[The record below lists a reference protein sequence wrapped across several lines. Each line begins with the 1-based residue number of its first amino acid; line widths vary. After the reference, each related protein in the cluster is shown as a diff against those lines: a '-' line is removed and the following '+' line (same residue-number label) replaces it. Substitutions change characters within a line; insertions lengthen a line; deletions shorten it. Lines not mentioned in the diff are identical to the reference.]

1 MNPRQRRG
9 AVLLILAAFGAVG
22 VFLSIVSY
30 VGSIRAE
37 VGPTTDVLML
47 TQNVSAY
54 DRVDV
59 RAVRR
64 VQVPG
69 KWVPPTVLR
78 DPGALA
84 DKVAAADLGKGSYLQ
99 RGMLIDAPALEEGQ
113 REIAI
118 LIDAETGVAG
128 KAHAGMRVDIY
139 AAFQQQQQQVN
150 QRPCAVRVISGARI
164 IQVGQMVTERT
175 GQNGNDTGQAIP
187 VTFALSPQDS
197 LKLTYAES
205 FAAKVRLALIGDGQS
220 DLAMAVGPICRPPIA
235 R

>member
-9 AVLLILAAFGAVG
+9 AVILILAAVGAVA
-22 VFLSIVSY
+22 VFLSIVGY
-30 VGSIRAE
+30 VGSVRAE
-37 VGPTTDVLML
+37 VGPLTDVLVL
-47 TQNVSAY
+47 T
-54 DRVDV
+54 RDV
-59 RAVRR
+59 RAYERIDPGTLRR

-69 KWVPPTVLR
+69 KWVPQTMVR

-84 DKVAAADLGKGSYLQ
+84 DKVAAADLAQGAYLQ
-99 RGMLIDAPALEEGQ
+99 QGMLINAPALEQGE

-128 KAHAGMRVDIY
+128 KAHPGMFVDIY
-139 AAFQQQQQQVN
+139 AAFQQQQQA
-150 QRPCAVRVISGARI
+150 QRPCAVRVISGARV

-175 GQNGNDTGQAIP
+175 GPAGGDTGQVIP
-187 VTFALSPQDS
+187 VTFALTPQDS
-197 LKLTYAES
+197 LRLTYAES

-220 DLAMAVGPICRPPIA
+220 ALATAVGPICRPPIA